1 MELLVYSVDNLTT
14 HSFIAK
20 SQAQHLKQKKEEV
33 TETECVI
40 LLDFAENYHYVVQGE
55 IQGYDWNKDQCTMHP
70 VVIYFKK
77 NCVLHHIS
85 LYIIS
90 DDREHDT
97 CFVHELE
104 RTVMIYI
111 KEKLSQIKI
120 VYYFH
125 DDCAEQ
131 YKNYKAFL
139 KLYHDK
145 SDFNIDATWAFFAA
159 SYGKSP
165 SDGVGSTVKCKILH
179 ASLQRPVN
187 NQILMFHAVKESW
200 KSSIEGIFLMIDKVA
215 VRENLKP
222 WYCCWYY
229 ESPPLCPNISIYH

>member
-1 MELLVYSVDNLTT
+1 
-14 HSFIAK
+14 
-20 SQAQHLKQKKEEV
+20 
-33 TETECVI
+33 
-40 LLDFAENYHYVVQGE
+40 
-55 IQGYDWNKDQCTMHP
+55 
-70 VVIYFKK
+70 
-77 NCVLHHIS
+77 
-85 LYIIS
+85 
-90 DDREHDT
+90 
-97 CFVHELE
+97 
-104 RTVMIYI
+104 MIYI
-111 KEKLSQIKI
+111 MEKLSQIKI
-120 VYYFH
+120 VDYFH

-165 SDGVGSTVKCKILH
+165 SDGIGSTVKCKILH

-229 ESPPLCPNISIYH
+229 ESPPLCPNISIYHWGKVVEYQHNHLHHLFLFGHASTTKWDSWVTYMQWLHYLLLWWVLVAGFDWGGE